1 MAGTGTAAVTDRE
14 SGRQDDFRLLVEQH
28 SRNLFRLAWRMTGNQ
43 PDAEEVVQ
51 ETFLRAYRGY
61 DRFEARSRPGTWLHR
76 IAVNCALDLLR
87 SRRHQAGRL
96 EVQDAGNE
104 ADDSVPAVDMA
115 PGPDRLLLS
124 TEVQRR
130 LSAALRRLSPAERTA
145 FVLRHYE
152 GTSIDEIS
160 RELHMS
166 ENAAKNC
173 VFRAVQKLRE
183 ALEEFL

>member
-1 MAGTGTAAVTDRE
+1 MPGSEAAVSQPET
-14 SGRQDDFRLLVEQH
+14 GRQEEFRLLVEQH

-43 PDAEEVVQ
+43 HDAQEVVQ

-61 DRFEARSRPGTWLHR
+61 DQFEARSQPGTWLHR

-87 SRRHQAGRL
+87 GRRHEAGRL
-96 EVQDAGNE
+96 ELQDVGDQANDAVPLPDAG
-104 ADDSVPAVDMA
+104 

-124 TEVQRR
+124 AEIQRR

-152 GTSIDEIS
+152 GSSMEQIS
-160 RELHMS
+160 RELGMS

-183 ALEEFL
+183 ALQPLV